1 MANGQLSLKRIGVDK
16 TNSRIVAVAAGSA
29 FLVMFFLV
37 GSYSL
42 FGQLGY
48 QNKVIG
54 VKKKAV
60 KQLQANI
67 EASESLVNS
76 YSDFV
81 AAPQN
86 LIGGNPSGSG
96 PKDGSNA
103 KLVLDALPSK
113 YDFPALTTSLERVAL
128 ERQVRIQNIAGTDDE
143 VAQGEQVAEG
153 DPQPVEVPFTL
164 GVTGTYANIQ
174 EVITSL
180 ERSIR
185 PIQVKTLKIAGDQ
198 ADLTLTLEA
207 KTYYQPEKTLNI
219 KMETVK

>member
-1 MANGQLSLKRIGVDK
+1 MANGQVSLKRIGVDK
-16 TNSRIVAVAAGSA
+16 TNTRIVAVAAGSA

-60 KQLQANI
+60 TQLKENI
-67 EASESLVNS
+67 AASNSLVNS

-81 AAPQN
+81 SAPQN
-86 LIGGNPSGSG
+86 LIGGNPAGQG

-128 ERQVRIQNIAGTDDE
+128 EQQVRIQNISGTDDE
-143 VAQGEQVAEG
+143 VAQGEQEAAG
-153 DPQPVEVPFTL
+153 DPQPVEMPFTL
-164 GVTGTYANIQ
+164 AVSGSYDNIQ
-174 EVITSL
+174 KVVRAL
-180 ERSIR
+180 EYSIR
-185 PIQVKTLKIAGDQ
+185 PVQVKTLKIAGDQ
-198 ADLTLTLEA
+198 ADLTLTVEA

-219 KMETVK
+219 RMETVK